1 MKKVDKFVIHYI
13 RNTFKIPHDVIID
26 VKSDPSSSIKTMNF
40 IFDLAKTDINS
51 GESEEWYRKFFM
63 KPKHLTG
70 MSSFVYDW
78 GRRIEHSISEFMKI
92 SGIKKEYYKVVNQPV
107 NFGFLDRVGNK
118 IEEAI
123 KKTDFPD
130 VTIEFSKDS
139 DPDIKILFR
148 GFTKEQFED
157 KDLYKEFTR
166 QLQEVLG
173 NEVDLSPYKLSY
185 SRPK

>member
-40 IFDLAKTDINS
+40 IFDLAKTDVNS
-51 GESEEWYRKFFM
+51 GESEEWYRKFFL

-107 NFGFLDRVGNK
+107 NFGFLDRVSDK
-118 IEEAI
+118 IETAI
-123 KKTDFPD
+123 KQTDFPN
-130 VTIEFSKDS
+130 VTMEFKKDS
-139 DPDIKILFR
+139 DPDIKITFR

-157 KDLYKEFTR
+157 KDMFKEFTR
-166 QLQEVLG
+166 QLKDVLG
-173 NEVDLSPYKLSY
+173 NEVDLSPYMMSHIVP
-185 SRPK
+185 R

>member
-1 MKKVDKFVIHYI
+1 MKPVDKLVINYL
-13 RNTFKIPHDVIID
+13 RRKLDIPHDVIID

-40 IFDLAKTDINS
+40 IFDLAKTDVNS
-51 GESEEWYRKFFM
+51 GESEEWYRKFFL

-78 GRRIEHSISEFMKI
+78 SRKFESTISEFLKI
-92 SGIKKEYYKVVNQPV
+92 AGIDREYYRVVNEPV
-107 NFGFLDRVGNK
+107 NYGFLDRVGDK

-130 VTIEFSKDS
+130 VTMEFKKDS
-139 DPDIKILFR
+139 DPDIKITFR
-148 GFTKEQFED
+148 GFTKEQSED
-157 KDLYKEFTR
+157 KDMFKEFTR

-173 NEVDLSPYKLSY
+173 NEVDLSPYMLSY
-185 SRPK
+185 IVPR